1 MKGDKNTLSGL
12 RREFDTLVN
21 AFDEHPD
28 QPDVDWERS
37 KRITEL
43 QEQRLYEE
51 LSKPHDTPG
60 NPTCNVNDLMDE
72 ILS

>member
-1 MKGDKNTLSGL
+1 MNDSKL
-12 RREFDTLVN
+12 RNELDALMN

-28 QPDVDWERS
+28 HPDVNWERYE
-37 KRITEL
+37 RIGAL

-51 LSKPHDTPG
+51 LTKPHNVPG
-60 NPTCNVNDLMDE
+60 NPACDVNELMGE